1 MKFIHVSDLHIGK
14 RLGESPLLEEQE
26 AILSAILS
34 AVDDE
39 APDGILIAGDVYDKS
54 IPSAEAVQLFD
65 DFLVKLANRHLKVFI
80 ISGNHDSPERIA
92 FASRIMDAT
101 GIHLSPVYSGHVT
114 PTVMEDAHGS
124 LNVYMLPFVKPSHV
138 RRFFENEEIGSYT
151 DAIRVAVNAMQIDT
165 NERNV
170 LVAHQFVTGAEPS
183 QSEELYVGGSENVDA
198 CVFDGFDYV
207 ALGHIHGA
215 QSCGS
220 ARIRYCGTPLK
231 YSFSE
236 VKHQKS
242 LTVVELGKK
251 GTEPVIRTLPL
262 LPIHDMSELR
272 GSFAEL
278 TDPIYYEG
286 KDFREHYL
294 RIILTD
300 EEDVPEAMARLR
312 QIYPR
317 VLSLDYDNTRTRR
330 NQSVTGATDADK
342 RSAFELFADFF
353 ELQNNMPMTE
363 EQSNYMKELIERI
376 EEELI

>member
-65 DFLVKLANRHLKVFI
+65 DFLVKLAKRHLKVFI

-114 PTVMEDAHGS
+114 PTVMEDAHGR

-151 DAIRVAVNAMQIDT
+151 DAIRIAVNAMQIDT

-215 QSCGS
+215 QSCG
-220 ARIRYCGTPLK
+220 APHIRYCGTPLK

-272 GSFAEL
+272 GSFVEL